1 MSFKYSLFDRIELEA
16 TTTNKGRV
24 YHTPAGDFRSVTT
37 VLGDKLK
44 SKKLAEWRGSVGTAE
59 ADQIT
64 QQAMFR
70 GNDVHMMCEEYLKG
84 NTEFGSPYSELNG
97 TRLMPSNLEM
107 FLQVKPILDK
117 SITCI
122 YGVEF
127 PLYSIKLRTAGRAD
141 GIVEWRN
148 QNAVI
153 DFKTVRRPLEVD
165 DERIAKFHLQV
176 TVYAMMIEEM
186 YSDWSFSNNVIVV
199 VPADG
204 DYPQI
209 FVRSN
214 LKLRPFVERIFQ

>member
-1 MSFKYSLFDRIELEA
+1 MIFNYSLFDRIELEA

-37 VLGDKLK
+37 VLGDKIK
-44 SKKLAEWRGSVGTAE
+44 SKKLAEWRERVGANE

-64 QQAMFR
+64 QQACSR
-70 GNDVHMMCEEYLKG
+70 GNDVHQMCEEYLM
-84 NTEFGSPYSELNG
+84 GSPYIAS
-97 TRLMPSNLEM
+97 TRVMPFNHAM

-117 SITCI
+117 FITCI

-127 PLYSIKLRTAGRAD
+127 PLYSTRLQTAGRAD
-141 GIVEWRN
+141 GIVEWQN

-153 DFKTVRRPLEVD
+153 DFKTVRKPLEVD

-176 TVYAMMIEEM
+176 TVYAMMVEEL
-186 YSDWSFSNNVIVV
+186 YDGDWPNNVIVV
-199 VPADG
+199 IPADG

-209 FVRSN
+209 FKRSN
-214 LKLRPFVERIFQ
+214 LKIRPFVEKIFLDRESNPCG